1 MDSND
6 ALENEIARLAS
17 YNNQGYLEN
26 KDISQKRTIKL
37 PSKFT
42 HTSTSTLTYNKKYT
56 KPQTNI
62 KKEQPNKI
70 ENPKKKKKYER
81 KMREIAIKYFR
92 ENAEKHEPYLSQ
104 LFDLIYDMN

>member
-6 ALENEIARLAS
+6 TLENEIARLAS

-42 HTSTSTLTYNKKYT
+42 HTFTSTLTYNKKY
-56 KPQTNI
+56 
-62 KKEQPNKI
+62 
-70 ENPKKKKKYER
+70 R
-81 KMREIAIKYFR
+81 K
-92 ENAEKHEPYLSQ
+92 
-104 LFDLIYDMN
+104 